1 MLILILILLLPLPA
15 VATDRYVSPTGTGS
29 TCSSGTPCAPATA
42 IAAMTS
48 GDTTYLQNGTY
59 QGANYMLS
67 IQSKDCSVGSRCTIA
82 AINEGSVTVDGQAAN
97 VPLDLNDSS
106 YWTITGINFKN
117 SNSDVCK
124 VRGTPGARKNAFHE
138 LKRSICW
145 DAVDADNRH
154 AWSVHDLNDVLLED
168 VAGFGRARKVLAGFE
183 ADRVNWR
190 RCWSRWNKY
199 TDAQPKQGADL
210 TYDTYDEV
218 WENCIF
224 EWDQLDASSN
234 PMGNAN
240 SAGGIL
246 SPGATNARLKVCGCI
261 AYALTGQNNSQPYL
275 FFTPNHSVDAG
286 LTGSTFVHNV
296 GFVQPS
302 GLTIKPFFLND
313 DISGGADTADHL
325 TSITGTSG
333 ASSSFNGNFSCTNC
347 LSQATASGYN
357 LYGNTGSGATIYYRY
372 ENCSLTGTVL
382 WPWPMAGRIASAL
395 TAGGYSSHNVDTVI
409 QSLFG
414 TYPDSGGSSG
424 GQSQPPAWSSPRRHP
439 FMRR

>member
-1 MLILILILLLPLPA
+1 MLAILFVLLFPLTA
-15 VATDRYVSPTGTGS
+15 FATDRYVSPTGTGS
-29 TCSSGTPCAPATA
+29 TCSSGSPCAPVTA

-48 GDTTYLQNGTY
+48 GDTTYLQDGTY
-59 QGANYMLS
+59 QGDNYMLS
-67 IQSKDCSVGSRCTIA
+67 IQSKDCLVGSRCTIA
-82 AINEGSVTVDGQAAN
+82 AVNDGAVTIDGQNAR
-97 VPLDLNDSS
+97 VPLDLNDSK
-106 YWTITGINFKN
+106 YWTLSGFNAKN

-138 LKRSICW
+138 LRRIICW

-168 VAGFGRARKVLAGFE
+168 VAGFGQARKVLAGFE
-183 ADRVNWR
+183 ADRLNWR

-224 EWDQLDASSN
+224 EWDQLDASAN
-234 PMGNAN
+234 PYGNAN

-246 SPGATNARLKVCGCI
+246 SPGSTNANLKVCGCI

-286 LTGSTFVHNV
+286 LTGSTFTHNV
-296 GFVQPS
+296 AMVQPS
-302 GLTIKPFFLND
+302 SLTIKPFFLND
-313 DISGGADTADHL
+313 DIGGGSDTADHL
-325 TSITGTSG
+325 TSITGTGG
-333 ASSSFNGNFSCTNC
+333 ASSSFTGNLTCTNC
-347 LSQATASGYN
+347 LSQATTSGYD
-357 LYGNTGSGATIYYRY
+357 LYGNTGAGATIRY
-372 ENCSLTGTVL
+372 QYNNCALTGTEL
-382 WPWPMAGRIASAL
+382 WPFPMASRIASAL
-395 TAGGYSSHNVDTVI
+395 TAGGYSSHNVDTVV

-414 TYPDSGGSSG
+414 TFPSLVGGG
-424 GQSQPPAWSSPRRHP
+424 GTFTRGGKGMNGR
-439 FMRR
+439 MR